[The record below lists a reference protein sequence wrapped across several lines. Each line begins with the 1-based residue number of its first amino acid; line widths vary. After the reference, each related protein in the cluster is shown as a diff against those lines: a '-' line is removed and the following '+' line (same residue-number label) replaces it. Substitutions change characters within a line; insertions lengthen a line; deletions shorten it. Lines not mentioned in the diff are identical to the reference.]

1 MLQSARNLF
10 IWLFLFLFSSI
21 LYVYLKSLRIK
32 IDESLLDRYTREGTE
47 PVIFVCWHHSLLVG
61 SLVVKKMT
69 DRSCLL
75 LSHSKSV
82 DFLDRVLKKLGHTTI
97 RGSSHKGGKEAMV
110 QLVKEIRNGCT
121 VAITP
126 DGSKGPA
133 RKFKPGA
140 LVLAQK
146 FDIPLVIIKANY
158 SFHMRLNTWD
168 RLYLPLPF
176 SRITIDLESVYFKD
190 LVSSVDEDDQSQL
203 LETAAELMEAKMLG

>member
-1 MLQSARNLF
+1 MLQNARNLF
-10 IWLFLFLFSSI
+10 IRLFLFLFSSI
-21 LYVYLKSLRIK
+21 ICAYLKSLRIK
-32 IDESLLDRYTREGTE
+32 VDESLFERCTGNGAK

-69 DRSCLL
+69 DRSCIL

-82 DFLDRVLKKLGHTTI
+82 DFLDSVLKKLGHATI

-110 QLVKEIRNGCT
+110 QLVREVRNGCT

-133 RKFKPGA
+133 CKFKPGA
-140 LVLAQK
+140 LGLAQK
-146 FDIPLVIIKANY
+146 FDIPLVITRANY

-176 SRITIDLESVYFKD
+176 SRIAIDLESVYFKD
-190 LVSSVDEDDQSQL
+190 LISNIDEGEQSQL

>member
-1 MLQSARNLF
+1 MLQNARNLF
-10 IWLFLFLFSSI
+10 IRLFLLLFSSI
-21 LYVYLKSLRIK
+21 IYAYLKSLRIK
-32 IDESLLDRYTREGTE
+32 VDESLFERCTGDGAK

-82 DFLDRVLKKLGHTTI
+82 DFLDSVLKKLGHATI

-110 QLVKEIRNGCT
+110 QLVREVRNGCT

-133 RKFKPGA
+133 CKFKPGA

-146 FDIPLVIIKANY
+146 FDIPLVIIRANY

-176 SRITIDLESVYFKD
+176 SRIAIDLESVYFKD
-190 LVSSVDEDDQSQL
+190 LISNIDEGEQSQL